1 MWWKASNSH
10 IKSISNTKLELQY
23 LPEEQKMSSATVGG
37 LNTLQATHLKGNVPM
52 LAPSQ
57 NKRGKGTIPLIMP
70 KFH

>member
-1 MWWKASNSH
+1 
-10 IKSISNTKLELQY
+10 
-23 LPEEQKMSSATVGG
+23 MSSATVGG

-57 NKRGKGTIPLIMP
+57 NKRGKGTIPLTMP

>member
-1 MWWKASNSH
+1 
-10 IKSISNTKLELQY
+10 
-23 LPEEQKMSSATVGG
+23 MSSATVGG